1 MLYFIIFFPFG
12 IHFFLFWRILVHLYV
27 HIADYIDIIFV
38 QAFIFKNLL
47 YSIHVFFSVHVIL
60 PALQPPPTKT
70 NQPQVR
76 QRRSGVDV
84 APYDISELCWAG
96 GVRDP
101 NKNTEKNEEGM
112 ASCHFLLI

>member
-1 MLYFIIFFPFG
+1 MLYFILLEYI
-12 IHFFLFWRILVHLYV
+12 FLFWRILVHLYV

-101 NKNTEKNEEGM
+101 NKNTEKM
-112 ASCHFLLI
+112 RKVWRHVIFC

>member
-1 MLYFIIFFPFG
+1 MF
-12 IHFFLFWRILVHLYV
+12 
-27 HIADYIDIIFV
+27 
-38 QAFIFKNLL
+38 
-47 YSIHVFFSVHVIL
+47 FFSVHVIL

-112 ASCHFLLI
+112 ASCHFLLIWCFFFLCSWFSWEKYRKHDFESEELNFVGTSCISSEKMN